1 MISFLLQIFVLFFKK
16 LNKNSTGGLV
26 KKEEMDMGNWKL
38 GLMIFGMLAALGFH
52 IWADYLTTPIQ
63 GKGAG
68 ELSSEMADSIG
79 SSISAIFLEAF
90 DKPYELKEMS
100 YDLVWNLGV
109 PLLLLL
115 IATAVFGYV
124 LYHLCVSIFRDE
136 NTKLTYVWK
145 GILSL
150 ALIYILAN
158 SAIKTFGVLVLNLAV
173 AATVV
178 LFFLFI
184 GYFLNSVFNSEEREA

>member
-1 MISFLLQIFVLFFKK
+1 
-16 LNKNSTGGLV
+16 
-26 KKEEMDMGNWKL
+26 MGNWKL

-52 IWADYLTTPIQ
+52 IWADYLTAPIQ

-68 ELSSEMADSIG
+68 DLSSEMVDTLG

-90 DKPYELKEMS
+90 EQPYELKAMS
-100 YDLVWNLGV
+100 YDLVWNLGL

-115 IATAVFGYV
+115 IATVVFGYV

-136 NTKLTYVWK
+136 NTKLTYAWK

-150 ALIYILAN
+150 VIIYILGH
-158 SAIKTFGVLVLNLAV
+158 SAIKTFGILILNLAV
-173 AATVV
+173 ATTVV

-184 GYFLNSVFNSEEREA
+184 GYVLTSGFGSEERQAR

>member
-1 MISFLLQIFVLFFKK
+1 
-16 LNKNSTGGLV
+16 
-26 KKEEMDMGNWKL
+26 MGNWKL
-38 GLMIFGMLAALGFH
+38 GLMIFGILAALGLH
-52 IWADYLTTPIQ
+52 VWADYLTTPIQ

-90 DKPYELKEMS
+90 DKPYEVKEMS

-115 IATAVFGYV
+115 IATAVFGYA
-124 LYHLCVSIFRDE
+124 LYLIWVSIFRDE
-136 NTKLTYVWK
+136 NTKVTYVWK

-150 ALIYILAN
+150 ALIYVLTN
-158 SAIKTFGVLVLNLAV
+158 SAIKTFAILVLNLAV

-184 GYFLNSVFNSEEREA
+184 GYFLNFVFHSEEREA

>member
-1 MISFLLQIFVLFFKK
+1 
-16 LNKNSTGGLV
+16 
-26 KKEEMDMGNWKL
+26 MGNWKL

-52 IWADYLTTPIQ
+52 VWADYLTIPIQ
-63 GKGAG
+63 GKVAG
-68 ELSSEMADSIG
+68 ELSSEMADSLG

-150 ALIYILAN
+150 ALIYTLAN
-158 SAIKTFGVLVLNLAV
+158 SAVKTFGVLVLNLAV

-184 GYFLNSVFNSEEREA
+184 GYFLNSIFNSEEREA